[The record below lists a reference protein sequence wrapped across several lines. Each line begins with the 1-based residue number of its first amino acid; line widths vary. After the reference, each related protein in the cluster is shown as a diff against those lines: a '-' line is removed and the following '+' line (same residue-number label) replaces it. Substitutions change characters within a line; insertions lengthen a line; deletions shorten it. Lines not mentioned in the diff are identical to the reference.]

1 MPKSSKKPS
10 RSPTLAAT
18 PSVPSKASIVPF
30 YVPPWGPSDSP
41 RSPNSPSHPFSPS
54 MPNSTDPTGI
64 LTTTPN
70 DTSPA
75 DVPTMHPSPTGPRN
89 CFVQPDGFYGST
101 GESQIV
107 VRFTYELE
115 TKAGTAAHDVL
126 PSLEKAFSDA
136 ILPEL
141 FAEQCLSPYG
151 NIVQQNPLDVTGV
164 STKPDDIVLPS
175 LACVQANYGNSK
187 CVVVHGELTLF
198 VVGTSGDAQTQIVT
212 ILKDRTKTD
221 VFLSAHDGIK
231 RVTLVD
237 DNSPV
242 NAGTGVET
250 APSPAPTSNPK
261 LEILYGVLAAL
272 AVLLL
277 ILAIVVWRRKH
288 DEDADSLNEI
298 VPSDGSNDD
307 EVGGEGDLVVDST
320 DLEV

>member
-1 MPKSSKKPS
+1 
-10 RSPTLAAT
+10 
-18 PSVPSKASIVPF
+18 
-30 YVPPWGPSDSP
+30 
-41 RSPNSPSHPFSPS
+41 

-70 DTSPA
+70 DTRPA
-75 DVPTMHPSPTGPRN
+75 DVPTMHPAPTGPRN

-101 GESQIV
+101 GESQII

-141 FAEQCLSPYG
+141 FAEQCHSPYG
-151 NIVQQNPLDVTGV
+151 NTVQQNPLDVTGV

-175 LACVQANYGNSK
+175 LACGQANYGNST

-242 NAGTGVET
+242 NAGTGVRDGT
-250 APSPAPTSNPK
+250 ISRSYKQSQIGNP
-261 LEILYGVLAAL
+261 LWSTCCL

-298 VPSDGSNDD
+298 VPSDGSSDD